1 MHKKI
6 LFVIPGLK
14 TGGTNSSLSALY
26 SQIKDK
32 YDITVLPLSNK
43 RNANYS
49 FDDVVLRASF
59 ISNALHINASDSK
72 IYMKPIVYA
81 IKSIRHLTIK
91 ITGKDLLDWY
101 YQILSKHIERKRNY
115 NYIIAFEEGNPTQFV
130 SHFKNKNKIGWIHC
144 NYDMYCPKGVNEEP
158 IYSKYKYIICV
169 SKYTSLLFS
178 NRYPA
183 LKNKVRYIYNLI
195 DVNSIIVKSQQ
206 IIDDDRFKID
216 SKHIIVSAG
225 RIDPVKRFS
234 MIPKV
239 ARTLLNM
246 GLSFKWYILGPTVSL
261 IEYKRLYENI
271 AKYDVTENVICLGN
285 KKNPFPY
292 LVKSDIYVCTSE
304 SEACPMVF
312 NEAMILKKP
321 VVTTNFGSASEFI
334 KNGVNGSIC
343 DCQELANSIFNL
355 LSNEDKYIEYQ
366 NKLTDSTIFNKD
378 IIASINSLFS

>member
-32 YDITVLPLSNK
+32 YNITVFPLSNK
-43 RNANYS
+43 RNAAYS
-49 FDDVVLRASF
+49 FDDVVVHASL
-59 ISNALHINASDSK
+59 ISEALHSKVSDATF
-72 IYMKPIVYA
+72 YMKPIFCA
-81 IKSIRHLTIK
+81 IKSFRRLILKT
-91 ITGKDLLDWY
+91 TGYDLLDLY
-101 YQILSKHIERKRNY
+101 YRILARHIEKKNIY
-115 NYIIAFEEGNPTQFV
+115 NYIVAFEESFPTQFV
-130 SHFKNKNKIGWIHC
+130 SHFKNRNKICWIHC
-144 NYDMYCPKGVNEEP
+144 NYNMYCPKGVNEEP

-169 SKYTSLLFS
+169 SRYTSLLFS

-195 DVNSIIVKSQQ
+195 DVNSIIEKSQQ

-216 SKHIIVSAG
+216 SKHILVSAG

-246 GLSFKWYILGPTVSL
+246 GLSLKWYILGPTVSL
-261 IEYKRLYENI
+261 IEYKRLHENI
-271 AKYDVTENVICLGN
+271 AKYDVTKNVICLGN

-334 KNGVNGSIC
+334 KNGENGSIC
-343 DCQELANSIFNL
+343 DCQELANSIFDL

-366 NKLTDSTIFNKD
+366 NKLTDSTIFNND

>member
-32 YDITVLPLSNK
+32 YDITVLSLSNK

-49 FDDVVLRASF
+49 FDDVVLRAPF

-101 YQILSKHIERKRNY
+101 YQILSKHIERKRSY
-115 NYIIAFEEGNPTQFV
+115 DYIISFEEGNPTQFV

-144 NYDMYCPKGVNEEP
+144 NYDMYCPQGVNEEP

-195 DVNSIIVKSQQ
+195 DVNSIIEKSQQ

-271 AKYDVTENVICLGN
+271 EKYDVTENVICLGN

-334 KNGVNGSIC
+334 KNGENGSIC
-343 DCQELANSIFNL
+343 DCQELANSIFDL

-366 NKLTDSTIFNKD
+366 NKLTDSTIFNKG

>member
-26 SQIKDK
+26 SQIKGK
-32 YDITVLPLSNK
+32 YDITILPLSNK
-43 RNANYS
+43 RNATYS
-49 FDDVVLRASF
+49 FDDVVVQASF
-59 ISNALHINASDSK
+59 ISDALHMKASDSK
-72 IYMKPIVYA
+72 FYMKPVVYA
-81 IKSIRHLTIK
+81 IKGLKYLISK
-91 ITGKDLLDWY
+91 ITGKDLLDLY
-101 YQILSKHIERKRNY
+101 YQILAKNIESKSLY
-115 NYIIAFEEGNPTQFV
+115 DYIVAFEESFPTQFV

-183 LKNKVRYIYNLI
+183 LKNKVRYIYNFI
-195 DVNSIIVKSQQ
+195 DVNSIIGKSQQ

-334 KNGVNGSIC
+334 KNGENGSIC
-343 DCQELANSIFNL
+343 DCQELANSIFDL

-366 NKLTDSTIFNKD
+366 NKLTDSTFFNKG

>member
-1 MHKKI
+1 MRKKI

-32 YDITVLPLSNK
+32 YDITILPLSNK
-43 RNANYS
+43 RNATYS

-59 ISNALHINASDSK
+59 ISDALHIKASDSK
-72 IYMKPIVYA
+72 FYLKPIVYA
-81 IKSIRHLTIK
+81 IKSLRYLILK
-91 ITGKDLLDWY
+91 ISGQDLLDLY
-101 YQILSKHIERKRNY
+101 YQILAKQIESKCIY
-115 NYIIAFEEGNPTQFV
+115 DYIVAFEESFPTRFV
-130 SHFKNKNKIGWIHC
+130 SHFNNKNKIGWIHC
-144 NYDMYCPKGVNEEP
+144 NYNMYCPKNVNEEP
-158 IYSKYKYIICV
+158 IYLKYKYIICV

-183 LKNKVRYIYNLI
+183 LKSKVRYIYNLI
-195 DVNSIIVKSQQ
+195 DVNSIIEKSQH
-206 IIDDDRFKID
+206 ITDDDRFKID
-216 SKHIIVSAG
+216 SKHILISAG

-246 GLSFKWYILGPTVSL
+246 GLSFKWYILGPIVSL
-261 IEYKRLYENI
+261 IEYKRLHENI
-271 AKYDVTENVICLGN
+271 TKYDVMKNVIYLGN

-292 LVKSDIYVCTSE
+292 IVKSDIYVCTSE

-321 VVTTNFGSASEFI
+321 VVTTKFGSASEFI
-334 KNGVNGSIC
+334 KNGENGSIC
-343 DCQELANSIFNL
+343 ECQELANSIFDL
-355 LSNEDKYIEYQ
+355 LSNEDKYIDYQ
-366 NKLTDSTIFNKD
+366 KKLIDTTNFNEG
-378 IIASINSLFS
+378 IIASINLLFS

>member
-32 YDITVLPLSNK
+32 YEITVLPLSNK

-49 FDDVVLRASF
+49 FDDVALRASF
-59 ISNALHINASDSK
+59 ISDALHINASDS
-72 IYMKPIVYA
+72 ITYMKPIVYA
-81 IKSIRHLTIK
+81 IKSIRHLIIK
-91 ITGKDLLDWY
+91 ITGKDLLDLY
-101 YQILSKHIERKRNY
+101 YQILAKHIERKSNFD
-115 NYIIAFEEGNPTQFV
+115 YIVAFEEGCPTQFV
-130 SHFKNKNKIGWIHC
+130 SHFKNENKIGWIHC
-144 NYDMYCPKGVNEEP
+144 NYNMYCPKGVNEEP
-158 IYSKYKYIICV
+158 IYSRYKHIICV

-178 NRYPA
+178 NRYSS

-195 DVNSIIVKSQQ
+195 DMNAIIEKSQQ
-206 IIDDDRFKID
+206 VIDDDRFETS
-216 SKHIIVSAG
+216 SKYILVSAG
-225 RIDPVKRFS
+225 RIDSVKRFS
-234 MIPKV
+234 IIPKV

-261 IEYKRLYENI
+261 VEYKRLQENI
-271 AKYDVTENVICLGN
+271 TKYDVTKNVVCLGN

-292 LVKSDIYVCTSE
+292 FAKSDIYVCTSE

-321 VVTTNFGSASEFI
+321 VVTTKFGSASEFI
-334 KNGVNGSIC
+334 KNGENGRIC
-343 DCQELANSIFNL
+343 DCEELADGIFDL
-355 LSNEDKYIEYQ
+355 LSNEDKYREYQ
-366 NKLTDSTIFNKD
+366 KKRIDATIFNEN
-378 IIASINSLFS
+378 IISSINSLFV